1 MIIGAL
7 VGLTANI
14 LGLIFV
20 GFLTGHFSNRGG
32 NLIQV
37 IDAAHNEGFLGKLIS
52 LGAVLNLVC
61 FFYFLKQNQ
70 DSRAAGVL
78 AATILTAVVTFIIKL

>member
-1 MIIGAL
+1 MMIGAL

-20 GFLTGHFSNRGG
+20 GFLTGHFSNRAG